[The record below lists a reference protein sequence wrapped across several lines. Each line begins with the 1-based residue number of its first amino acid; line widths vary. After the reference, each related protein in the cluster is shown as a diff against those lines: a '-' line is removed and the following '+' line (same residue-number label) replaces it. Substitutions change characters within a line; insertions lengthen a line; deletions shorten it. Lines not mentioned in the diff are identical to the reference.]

1 MSTSSEREG
10 RLLSLSRKL
19 GHELDEDFYLVSLA
33 LYFIKMVFR
42 KDRTTLEIML
52 ECVKCWQPI

>member
-19 GHELDEDFYLVSLA
+19 GHELDEVFYLVSLA
-33 LYFIKMVFR
+33 LYFTKMVIR

-52 ECVKCWQPI
+52 ECVKWWPPI